1 MPRHEAGNRRRA
13 AYAIVSHY
21 IPQGEI
27 AVKSLF
33 GWCLLICSLVLV
45 VGCTSRR
52 ALVSPDTPT
61 ASAINKS
68 GAVQSTLSSDQSAG
82 DVGKGTEQSIEPTVK
97 SITPTST
104 SMPKGHGP
112 QVAFRRNGDIWILD
126 INSNRAHQLTS
137 EGQVVSLAWS
147 PDGVHLYYTLYGKG
161 GMVFDY
167 DMSSRQSTRIQI
179 KGVKEIE
186 DFDVS
191 SDGRKFILLHDSGLE
206 NMTTTLSLF
215 DVEEKSLSTISSVPG
230 LSTYVRLSP
239 TGSKAAVTICIQ
251 GCTLMVYDLSNNSVE
266 EHTEL
271 IFGDSVDFFPY
282 GDNLVVE
289 SAPWATGFVPCG
301 SSRCSVPEGLYTLN
315 LISGEYSPLV
325 LSQTYNDALFEY
337 PDVSGDGQY
346 IVFQM
351 SELHKESKIA
361 FLSAKSGKVTV
372 LITGERP
379 AWRP

>member
-1 MPRHEAGNRRRA
+1 M
-13 AYAIVSHY
+13 
-21 IPQGEI
+21 
-27 AVKSLF
+27 KSLF